1 MGMPT
6 ENAHLLHSGSDESLS
21 VVGGGGSRGDF
32 STVGLMLRET
42 RERYGLTL
50 RDVANALRIRVV
62 YLHALEEGRFVDLP
76 GRPYVVG
83 FLRSYAEYFGLD
95 GDEVVRRYRDE
106 RTDAARPAKLV
117 FPEPPL
123 ESKFPVGAMLAILT
137 VVSVLGYGAW
147 QFIGSD
153 EGDTRLA
160 VTSVPSELAA
170 ESDSVAEASGQL
182 AGSDVAHSADRD
194 MIASL
199 DDGMTTT
206 TRSLGGA
213 GGQASSPAEVARG
226 GEPEPDATY
235 EAEPAD
241 SGGSV
246 IELSS
251 ASAASL
257 SVYDE
262 PGYDGPADA
271 SEETAIGPV
280 ASQSLSPSLLGFPN
294 AGETVV
300 PDDLV
305 SLGIVPGATPDVA
318 AEATVSDVERE
329 ATQVYGDVNTDSRV
343 LLRATEDCWI
353 QIQDQGG
360 SDVFTRLLKAGE
372 VYRVPNR
379 DDLLLRMGNAGGLQV
394 IVDGTTMPLLGGP
407 GEVLR
412 NVSLAPDALRASL

>member
-1 MGMPT
+1 
-6 ENAHLLHSGSDESLS
+6 
-21 VVGGGGSRGDF
+21 
-32 STVGLMLRET
+32 MLRET

-83 FLRSYAEYFGLD
+83 FLRSYAEYFGLN

-123 ESKFPVGAMLAILT
+123 ESKFPVGAMLAIIT

-147 QFIGSD
+147 QFIGGD
-153 EGDTRLA
+153 EGDTRLTVA
-160 VTSVPSELAA
+160 SVPSELAA

-182 AGSDVAHSADRD
+182 AGSTVGPVADRG
-194 MIASL
+194 MIAAL
-199 DDGMTTT
+199 DTGLTTT
-206 TRSLGGA
+206 TRSLGGSNGSTSA
-213 GGQASSPAEVARG
+213 PAEVARG
-226 GEPEPDATY
+226 GDPDSDAPFEVEPS
-235 EAEPAD
+235 D

-251 ASAASL
+251 ASAASITG
-257 SVYDE
+257 YDE
-262 PGYDGPADA
+262 SGYAGPVDP
-271 SEETAIGPV
+271 STETAIGPM

-305 SLGIVPGATPDVA
+305 SLGIVPGAVQDTT
-318 AEATVSDVERE
+318 AETTVSDVERE

-353 QIQDQGG
+353 QIKDQGG

-407 GEVLR
+407 GEVMR
-412 NVSLAPDALRASL
+412 NVSLAPDALLGSL